1 MASAYILVVDDEPD
15 IRELV
20 QEILQD
26 EGYEVEIAENGKTA
40 RESCRQRRPELV
52 LLDIWMPDI
61 DGISLLKEWKD
72 PSENEAADNDIAGN
86 FPVIMMSGHGSVETA
101 VEATRL
107 GAYDFLE
114 KPLSLAKLLL
124 TVEHA
129 LEAHKLDEENQGMR
143 HQLSIADEPIGKSQV
158 NQDLLKEIK
167 QISQHESRVL
177 FIGEPG
183 SGKSKYSRLLHRLS
197 QRSEQPYIEL
207 GVATLDAENSARE
220 LFGSEVDGKIY
231 YGLLEQAGRG
241 TLYIDDIG
249 EMDMATQRR
258 LLSTLESGHFHRL
271 GGTDS
276 VSLMCRIITATHY
289 KLDQLVQQGQF
300 NSELYF
306 QLNVLQVKIP
316 PLREHCEDVP
326 DLLNYYRDR
335 FVQQEQFNYR
345 NFSIAALNKLRN
357 YGWPG
362 NLIELKNL
370 VQRLLIISELETIT
384 LKEVETSIEY
394 ESQKQDRKDFDSNN
408 MMPVDSILDTL
419 FQHPLKE
426 ARELFEKAYLE
437 EKLIAVGG
445 SVGKV
450 AQLAGVERTHLYRK
464 MKALG
469 IDAKKIAKKARQ

>member
-26 EGYEVEIAENGKTA
+26 EGYEVEIAEHGEAA
-40 RESCRQRRPELV
+40 RESCRLRRPELV

-72 PSENEAADNDIAGN
+72 SIENDATGD

-143 HQLSIADEPIGKSQV
+143 QQLSIADEPVGKSEI
-158 NQDLLKEIK
+158 NQNLSKEIK
-167 QISQHESRVL
+167 LMAQHDSRVL
-177 FIGEPG
+177 FVGEPG

-197 QRSEQPYIEL
+197 KRSEQPYIDL
-207 GVATLDAENSARE
+207 GVATLDVDNSANE

-249 EMDMATQRR
+249 EMEQATQRR
-258 LLSTLESGHFHRL
+258 LLSSLETGYFHRL
-271 GGTDS
+271 GGTES
-276 VSLMCRIITATHY
+276 IALMCRIVTASHY
-289 KLDQLVQQGQF
+289 NLEQLVKQGQF
-300 NSELYF
+300 DSELYF
-306 QLNVLQVKIP
+306 QLNVFQVKIP

-326 DLLNYYRDR
+326 ELLNYYRDR

-345 NFSIAALNKLRN
+345 SFSIAALNKLRN
-357 YGWPG
+357 YVWPG

-370 VQRLLIISELETIT
+370 VQRLLIVSDLETIT
-384 LKEVETSIEY
+384 LEEVEACIEY
-394 ESQKQDRKDFDSNN
+394 EAQKQGAEDADSNN
-408 MMPVDSILDTL
+408 TL
-419 FQHPLKE
+419 LADNALKSLFEHPLKE

-464 MKALG
+464 MKTLG
-469 IDAKKIAKKARQ
+469 IDAKKIAKKSK

>member
-26 EGYEVEIAENGKTA
+26 EGYEVEIAENGATA
-40 RESCRQRRPELV
+40 RESCRRKRPELV

-61 DGISLLKEWKD
+61 DGISLLKEWKE
-72 PSENEAADNDIAGN
+72 PFADNAAENDVPGN

-143 HQLSIADEPIGKSQV
+143 QQLSVADEPVGKSLV
-158 NQDLLKEIK
+158 NQTLSQDIK
-167 QISQHESRVL
+167 QIAQHDSRVL
-177 FIGEPG
+177 FVGEPG

-197 QRSEQPYIEL
+197 KRSEQPYIEL
-207 GVATLDAENSARE
+207 GVATLDIENSARE

-249 EMDMATQRR
+249 DMDIATQGR
-258 LLSTLESGHFHRL
+258 LLSTLETGHFRRL

-276 VSLMCRIITATHY
+276 IVLRCRIVTASQY
-289 KLDQLVQQGQF
+289 KLEQLVDQGQF
-300 NSELYF
+300 KSELYF

-316 PLREHCEDVP
+316 PLREHREDVP

-357 YGWPG
+357 YDWPG

-370 VQRLLIISELETIT
+370 VQRLLIVSDLETIT
-384 LKEVETSIEY
+384 LQEVETSIEY
-394 ESQKQDRKDFDSNN
+394 ETRKQDSKADDANE
-408 MMPVDSILDTL
+408 MMPNDNALSS
-419 FQHPLKE
+419 FFEHPLKE

-437 EKLIAVGG
+437 EKLVAVGG

-464 MKALG
+464 MKTLG
-469 IDAKKIAKKARQ
+469 IDAKKIAKKAKE

>member
-26 EGYEVEIAENGKTA
+26 EGYEVDIAENGETA
-40 RESCRQRRPELV
+40 RESCRLRRPELV

-61 DGISLLKEWKD
+61 DGISLLKEWKE
-72 PSENEAADNDIAGN
+72 PFANKGAENNSAEN

-143 HQLSIADEPIGKSQV
+143 QQLSVADEPVGKSQI
-158 NQDLLKEIK
+158 NQDLAKEIK
-167 QISQHESRVL
+167 QISQHDSRVL
-177 FIGEPG
+177 FVGEPG

-197 QRSEQPYIEL
+197 KRAEQPYIEL

-220 LFGSEVDGKIY
+220 LFGSEADGKIY

-241 TLYIDDIG
+241 MLYIDDIG

-258 LLSTLESGHFHRL
+258 LLSTLETGRFHRL
-271 GGTDS
+271 GGTES
-276 VSLMCRIITATHY
+276 ITLMCRIITASHY
-289 KLDQLVQQGQF
+289 NLEQLVKQGQF

-345 NFSIAALNKLRN
+345 SFSIAALNKLRN
-357 YGWPG
+357 YNWPG

-370 VQRLLIISELETIT
+370 VQRLLIMSDVETIT
-384 LKEVETSIEY
+384 LEEVEASIEY
-394 ESQKQDRKDFDSNN
+394 EAQRQDSKCGGADDN
-408 MMPVDSILDTL
+408 MPVDSTL
-419 FQHPLKE
+419 TSLFEHPLKE

-464 MKALG
+464 MKTLG
-469 IDAKKIAKKARQ
+469 IDAKKVAKKAKE

>member
-1 MASAYILVVDDEPD
+1 MKGNKMASTYILVVDDEPD
-15 IRELV
+15 IRGLV

-26 EGYEVEIAENGKTA
+26 EAYEVETAENGESA
-40 RESCRQRRPELV
+40 RESCRKRRPDLV

-61 DGISLLKEWKD
+61 DGISLLKEWK
-72 PSENEAADNDIAGN
+72 ENTDNSAMGN

-129 LEAHKLDEENQGMR
+129 LQAHKLDKENQGMR
-143 HQLSIADEPIGKSQV
+143 QQLSVADEPVGKSQI
-158 NQDLLKEIK
+158 NQDLAQEIK
-167 QISQHESRVL
+167 QIAQHDSRVL
-177 FIGEPG
+177 FVGESG

-197 QRSEQPYIEL
+197 KRSEQPYIEL
-207 GVATLDAENSARE
+207 GVATLDVENSARE
-220 LFGSEVDGKIY
+220 LFGSEVDGNIY
-231 YGLLEQAGRG
+231 YGLLEQAGQG
-241 TLYIDDIG
+241 TLHIDDIG
-249 EMDMATQRR
+249 EMDLATQGR
-258 LLSTLESGHFHRL
+258 LLSTLETGRFHRL
-271 GGTDS
+271 GGTESID
-276 VSLMCRIITATHY
+276 LMCRIITATHY
-289 KLDQLVQQGQF
+289 TLEQLVSQGQF
-300 NSELYF
+300 KSELYF
-306 QLNVLQVKIP
+306 QLNVLHVKIP

-357 YGWPG
+357 YPWPG
-362 NLIELKNL
+362 NLLELKNL
-370 VQRLLIISELETIT
+370 VQRLLIVSDEETIT
-384 LKEVETSIEY
+384 LEEVESSIEY
-394 ESQKQDRKDFDSNN
+394 EIQRLDKQ
-408 MMPVDSILDTL
+408 VDSLPRDSALKSL
-419 FQHPLKE
+419 FEHPLKE

-437 EKLIAVGG
+437 EKLISVGG

-464 MKALG
+464 MKVLG
-469 IDAKKIAKKARQ
+469 IDAKKISKKAKE

>member
-26 EGYEVEIAENGKTA
+26 EGYEVEIAENGETA
-40 RESCRQRRPELV
+40 RESCRQRRPDLV

-61 DGISLLKEWKD
+61 DGISLLKEWKE
-72 PSENEAADNDIAGN
+72 PFSGSNADDDAAGN
-86 FPVIMMSGHGSVETA
+86 FPVIMMSGHGSVDTA

-129 LEAHKLDEENQGMR
+129 LEAHKLDRENQGMR
-143 HQLSIADEPIGKSQV
+143 QQLSGVDEPVGKSQV
-158 NQDLLKEIK
+158 NQELYQEIQ
-167 QISQHESRVL
+167 QIAQHDSRVL
-177 FIGEPG
+177 FLGEPG
-183 SGKSKYSRLLHRLS
+183 SGKSKYSRLLHHLS
-197 QRSEQPYIEL
+197 KRSQKPYIEL
-207 GVATLDAENSARE
+207 GVATLDVENSARE
-220 LFGSEVDGKIY
+220 LFGSELDGKIY
-231 YGLLEQAGRG
+231 YGLLEQAGQG

-249 EMDMATQRR
+249 EMDLATQGR
-258 LLSTLESGHFHRL
+258 LLSTLETGYFRRL

-276 VSLMCRIITATHY
+276 INLMCRIITASQY
-289 KLDQLVQQGQF
+289 SLEQLIAQGQF
-300 NSELYF
+300 KSELYF
-306 QLNVLQVKIP
+306 QLNVFQVKIP

-357 YGWPG
+357 YAWPG
-362 NLIELKNL
+362 NLLELKNL
-370 VQRLLIISELETIT
+370 VQRLLIVSEQETIT
-384 LKEVETSIEY
+384 LEEVEASIEY
-394 ESQKQDRKDFDSNN
+394 EAQRLDNSRVDNSELMPGDSALK
-408 MMPVDSILDTL
+408 SL
-419 FQHPLKE
+419 FEYPLKE

-437 EKLIAVGG
+437 EKLMAVGG

-464 MKALG
+464 MKTLG
-469 IDAKKIAKKARQ
+469 IDAKKIAKKAKQ

>member
-26 EGYEVEIAENGKTA
+26 EGYEVDIAENGEAA
-40 RESCRQRRPELV
+40 RASCRSRRPELV

-61 DGISLLKEWKD
+61 DGISLLKEWKED
-72 PSENEAADNDIAGN
+72 PDADMMGN

-129 LEAHKLDEENQGMR
+129 FEAHKLDKENQGMR
-143 HQLSIADEPIGKSQV
+143 QQLFAVDQPVGKSKV
-158 NQDLLKEIK
+158 NQALAQEIE
-167 QISQHESRVL
+167 QIARHDSRVL
-177 FIGEPG
+177 FVGEPG
-183 SGKSKYSRLLHRLS
+183 SGKSKYSRLLHHIS
-197 QRSEQPYIEL
+197 SRSEQPYIEL
-207 GVATLDAENSARE
+207 GVATLDVDNSARE
-220 LFGSEVDGKIY
+220 LFGSEAEGKIY
-231 YGLLEQAGRG
+231 YGLLEQARSG

-249 EMDMATQRR
+249 DMDLATQGR
-258 LLSTLESGHFHRL
+258 LLSTLETGKFHRIN
-271 GGTDS
+271 GNDS
-276 VSLMCRIITATHY
+276 IMLNCRIITASHY
-289 KLDQLVQQGQF
+289 PLEQLVAEGKF
-300 NSELYF
+300 KSELYF
-306 QLNVLQVKIP
+306 QLSVFQVKIP
-316 PLREHCEDVP
+316 PLRNHCEDVP

-345 NFSIAALNKLRN
+345 SFSIAALNKLRN
-357 YGWPG
+357 YSWPG
-362 NLIELKNL
+362 NLLELKNL
-370 VQRLLIISELETIT
+370 VQRLLIVSDQESIT
-384 LKEVETSIEY
+384 LEEVESSIEY
-394 ESQKQDRKDFDSNN
+394 QIKKQSGSDLSQPTNQDSALQ
-408 MMPVDSILDTL
+408 SL
-419 FQHPLKE
+419 FQYPIKE
-426 ARELFEKAYLE
+426 ARELFEKAYFE

-464 MKALG
+464 MKTLG
-469 IDAKKIAKKARQ
+469 IDAKKIAGKVKHSG

>member
-26 EGYEVEIAENGKTA
+26 EGYEVEIAENGQTA
-40 RESCRQRRPELV
+40 RESCRKRRPELV

-61 DGISLLKEWKD
+61 DGISLLKEWYESD
-72 PSENEAADNDIAGN
+72 DAGH

-129 LEAHKLDEENQGMR
+129 LEAYKLDKENQGMR
-143 HQLSIADEPIGKSQV
+143 QQLFAVDEPVGKSKV
-158 NQDLLKEIK
+158 NQALRQEIE
-167 QISQHESRVL
+167 QIAQHDSRVL
-177 FIGEPG
+177 FVGEPG
-183 SGKSKYSRLLHRLS
+183 SGKSKYSRLMHRMS
-197 QRSEQPYIEL
+197 NRSEHPYIEL
-207 GVATLDAENSARE
+207 GVATLDPENSARE
-220 LFGSEVDGKIY
+220 LFGAEQDGKIY

-241 TLYIDDIG
+241 TLYIDDIAD
-249 EMDMATQRR
+249 MDMATQGR
-258 LLSTLESGHFHRL
+258 LLSTLETGQFHRL
-271 GGTDS
+271 SGQDS
-276 VSLMCRIITATHY
+276 IALNCRIITASHHQ
-289 KLDQLVQQGQF
+289 LEQLVSQGSF
-300 NSELYF
+300 KSELYF
-306 QLNVLQVKIP
+306 QLNVLPVKIP

-345 NFSIAALNKLRN
+345 SFSIAALNRLRN
-357 YGWPG
+357 YSWPG
-362 NLIELKNL
+362 NLLELKNL
-370 VQRLLIISELETIT
+370 VQRLLIVSDQENIT
-384 LKEVETSIEY
+384 LEEVESSIKHVTQRQENLEAEERDGTAEGSGTDALQVFFNY
-394 ESQKQDRKDFDSNN
+394 
-408 MMPVDSILDTL
+408 
-419 FQHPLKE
+419 PLKE
-426 ARELFEKAYLE
+426 AREMFEKAYLE
-437 EKLIAVGG
+437 QKLLAVGG

-469 IDAKKIAKKARQ
+469 IDAKKIAKKAK

>member
-26 EGYEVEIAENGKTA
+26 EGYEVEIAENGEAA

-72 PSENEAADNDIAGN
+72 SIENDAAGD

-143 HQLSIADEPIGKSQV
+143 HQLSIADDPVGKSQI
-158 NQDLLKEIK
+158 NQDLYKEIK
-167 QISQHESRVL
+167 QISQHDSRVL
-177 FIGEPG
+177 FVGEPG

-197 QRSEQPYIEL
+197 KRSEQPYIEL
-207 GVATLDAENSARE
+207 GVATLDTEHSARE

-231 YGLLEQAGRG
+231 YGLLEQAARG

-249 EMDMATQRR
+249 EMDPATQRR
-258 LLSTLESGHFHRL
+258 LLSTLEAGYFHRL
-271 GGTDS
+271 GGTES
-276 VSLMCRIITATHY
+276 IVLMCRIITASHY
-289 KLDQLVQQGQF
+289 KLEQLVKQGQF

-316 PLREHCEDVP
+316 PLKDHREDVP
-326 DLLNYYRDR
+326 ELLNYYRDR

-357 YGWPG
+357 YVWPG
-362 NLIELKNL
+362 NLLELKNL
-370 VQRLLIISELETIT
+370 VQRLLIISDLETIT
-384 LKEVETSIEY
+384 LDEVETCIEY
-394 ESQKQDRKDFDSNN
+394 EAQKQGSRENDANTDIAIDQALQS
-408 MMPVDSILDTL
+408 L
-419 FQHPLKE
+419 FEHPLKE

-437 EKLIAVGG
+437 EKLMAVGG

-464 MKALG
+464 MKTLG
-469 IDAKKIAKKARQ
+469 IDAKKIARKSKK

>member
-1 MASAYILVVDDEPD
+1 MASSYILVVDDEPD
-15 IRELV
+15 IRGLV

-26 EGYEVEIAENGKTA
+26 EGYEVETAKNGGTA
-40 RESCRQRRPELV
+40 RDSCRQRRPDLV

-61 DGISLLKEWKD
+61 DGISLLKEWK
-72 PSENEAADNDIAGN
+72 ENTDNSTMGN

-129 LEAHKLDEENQGMR
+129 LQAHKLDKENQGMR
-143 HQLSIADEPIGKSQV
+143 QQLSIADEPVGKSQA
-158 NQDLLKEIK
+158 NQDLAQEIK
-167 QISQHESRVL
+167 QIAQHDSRVL
-177 FIGEPG
+177 FVGEPG

-197 QRSEQPYIEL
+197 KRSEQPYIEL
-207 GVATLDAENSARE
+207 GVATLDVENSARE

-231 YGLLEQAGRG
+231 YGLLEQAGLG

-249 EMDMATQRR
+249 EMDMATQGR
-258 LLSTLESGHFHRL
+258 LLSTLETGCFHRL
-271 GGTDS
+271 GGSESID
-276 VSLMCRIITATHY
+276 LMCRIITATHY
-289 KLDQLVQQGQF
+289 SMEQLIAQEQF
-300 NSELYF
+300 KSELYF
-306 QLNVLQVKIP
+306 QLNVLQVKFP

-357 YGWPG
+357 YPWPG
-362 NLIELKNL
+362 NLLELKNL
-370 VQRLLIISELETIT
+370 VQRLLIVSDEENIT
-384 LKEVETSIEY
+384 LEEVESSIEY
-394 ESQKQDRKDFDSNN
+394 ETQRLDKQDDSLPGN
-408 MMPVDSILDTL
+408 SALKTL
-419 FQHPLKE
+419 FEHPLKE

-437 EKLIAVGG
+437 EKLMAVGG

-464 MKALG
+464 MKVLG
-469 IDAKKIAKKARQ
+469 IDAKKISKKAKE

>member
-26 EGYEVEIAENGKTA
+26 EGYEVDIAENGKTA
-40 RESCRQRRPELV
+40 RESCRLRQPELV

-61 DGISLLKEWKD
+61 DGISLLKEWKED
-72 PSENEAADNDIAGN
+72 TSAVND
-86 FPVIMMSGHGSVETA
+86 FPVIMMSGHGSVDTA

-129 LEAHKLDEENQGMR
+129 FEAHKLDMENQGMR
-143 HQLSIADEPIGKSQV
+143 QQLFSVDEPVGKSKT
-158 NQDLLKEIK
+158 NQLLSQKIK
-167 QISQHESRVL
+167 QIAQHDSRVL
-177 FIGEPG
+177 FVGEPG
-183 SGKSKYSRLLHRLS
+183 SGKSKYSRLLHHKS
-197 QRSEQPYIEL
+197 KRSEQPYIEL
-207 GVATLDAENSARE
+207 GVATLDIDNSARE
-220 LFGSEVDGKIY
+220 LFGSELDGKIY
-231 YGLLEQAGRG
+231 YGLLEQARGG
-241 TLYIDDIG
+241 TLYIDDIAD
-249 EMDMATQRR
+249 MDLATQGL
-258 LLSTLESGHFHRL
+258 LLSTLETGRFHRI
-271 GGTDS
+271 GGNDS
-276 VSLMCRIITATHY
+276 IMLSCRIITASHY
-289 KLDQLVQQGQF
+289 SLEQLVNQGKF
-300 NSELYF
+300 KSELYF

-345 NFSIAALNKLRN
+345 SFSIAALNKLRN
-357 YGWPG
+357 YAWPG
-362 NLIELKNL
+362 NLLELKNL
-370 VQRLLIISELETIT
+370 VQRLLIVSEDESIT
-384 LKEVETSIEY
+384 LDEVENSIKY
-394 ESQKQDRKDFDSNN
+394 QAQKQSSTELSDSTSH
-408 MMPVDSILDTL
+408 DSALTSL
-419 FQHPLKE
+419 FKYPLKE

-464 MKALG
+464 MKMLG
-469 IDAKKIAKKARQ
+469 IDAKKIAKKSK

>member
-26 EGYEVEIAENGKTA
+26 EGYEVEIAENGQAA
-40 RESCRQRRPELV
+40 RESCRLRRPELV
-52 LLDIWMPDI
+52 LLDIWMPDV
-61 DGISLLKEWKD
+61 DGISLLKEWA
-72 PSENEAADNDIAGN
+72 ENDNTGH

-129 LEAHKLDEENQGMR
+129 LQAYKLDKENQGMR
-143 HQLSIADEPIGKSQV
+143 QQLFAVDEPVGKSKM
-158 NQDLLKEIK
+158 NQTLRLEIE
-167 QISQHESRVL
+167 QIAQHDSRVL
-177 FIGEPG
+177 FVGEPG

-197 QRSEQPYIEL
+197 KRSEQPYIEL
-207 GVATLDAENSARE
+207 GVATLDPDNSARE
-220 LFGSEVDGKIY
+220 LFGAEQDGKIY
-231 YGLLEQAGRG
+231 YGLLEQAGKG
-241 TLYIDDIG
+241 SLYIDDIG
-249 EMDMATQRR
+249 DMDMATQGR
-258 LLSTLESGHFHRL
+258 LLSTLETGQFHRM
-271 GGTDS
+271 GGVDS
-276 VSLMCRIITATHY
+276 IILNCRIITATHY
-289 KLDQLVQQGQF
+289 QLEQLVNQGKF
-300 NSELYF
+300 KSELYF
-306 QLNVLQVKIP
+306 QLNVLPVTIP
-316 PLREHCEDVP
+316 PLRLHREDVP

-345 NFSIAALNKLRN
+345 SFSIAALNRLRN
-357 YGWPG
+357 YTWPG
-362 NLIELKNL
+362 NLLELKNL
-370 VQRLLIISELETIT
+370 VQRLLIVSDQENIT
-384 LKEVETSIEY
+384 LEEVESSIVHVTQQRDTSGAGE
-394 ESQKQDRKDFDSNN
+394 RGVMAF
-408 MMPVDSILDTL
+408 VDNAEGDTL
-419 FQHPLKE
+419 LSLFEHPLKE

-437 EKLIAVGG
+437 QKLIEVGG

-469 IDAKKIAKKARQ
+469 IDAKKITKKNKQS

>member
-1 MASAYILVVDDEPD
+1 
-15 IRELV
+15 
-20 QEILQD
+20 
-26 EGYEVEIAENGKTA
+26 
-40 RESCRQRRPELV
+40 
-52 LLDIWMPDI
+52 
-61 DGISLLKEWKD
+61 
-72 PSENEAADNDIAGN
+72 
-86 FPVIMMSGHGSVETA
+86 A

-143 HQLSIADEPIGKSQV
+143 QQLSVADEPVGKSLV
-158 NQDLLKEIK
+158 NQTLSQDIK
-167 QISQHESRVL
+167 QIAQHDSRVL
-177 FIGEPG
+177 FVGEPG

-197 QRSEQPYIEL
+197 KRSEQPYIEL
-207 GVATLDAENSARE
+207 GVATLDIENSARE

-249 EMDMATQRR
+249 DMDIATQGR
-258 LLSTLESGHFHRL
+258 LLSTLETGHFRRL

-276 VSLMCRIITATHY
+276 IVLRCRIVTASQY
-289 KLDQLVQQGQF
+289 KLEQLVDQGQF
-300 NSELYF
+300 KSELYF

-316 PLREHCEDVP
+316 PLREHREDVP

-357 YGWPG
+357 YDWPG

-370 VQRLLIISELETIT
+370 VQRLLIVSDLETIT
-384 LKEVETSIEY
+384 LQEVETSIEY
-394 ESQKQDRKDFDSNN
+394 ETRKQDSKADDANE
-408 MMPVDSILDTL
+408 MMPNDNALSS
-419 FQHPLKE
+419 FFEHPLKE

-437 EKLIAVGG
+437 EKLVAVGG

-464 MKALG
+464 MKTLG
-469 IDAKKIAKKARQ
+469 IDAKKIAKKAKE

>member
-26 EGYEVEIAENGKTA
+26 EGYEVEIAKNGQAA
-40 RESCRQRRPELV
+40 RESCRRRRPELV

-61 DGISLLKEWKD
+61 DGISLLKEWA
-72 PSENEAADNDIAGN
+72 ENDDTGN

-129 LEAHKLDEENQGMR
+129 LQAYKLDKENQGMR
-143 HQLSIADEPIGKSQV
+143 QQLFAGDEPVGKSKV
-158 NQDLLKEIK
+158 NQDLRLDIE
-167 QISQHESRVL
+167 QIAQHESRVL
-177 FIGEPG
+177 FLGEPG
-183 SGKSKYSRLLHRLS
+183 SGKSKYSRLMHRLS
-197 QRSEQPYIEL
+197 ERSEHPYIEL
-207 GVATLDAENSARE
+207 GVATLDSENSARE
-220 LFGSEVDGKIY
+220 LFGAEQDGKIY
-231 YGLLEQAGRG
+231 YGLLEQAGKG

-249 EMDMATQRR
+249 DMDLATQGR
-258 LLSTLESGHFHRL
+258 LLSTLETGQFHRL
-271 GGTDS
+271 GGDDFIT
-276 VSLMCRIITATHY
+276 LNCRIITATHY
-289 KLDQLVQQGQF
+289 QLEQLVNQGKF
-300 NSELYF
+300 KSELYF
-306 QLNVLQVKIP
+306 QLNVLPVTIP
-316 PLREHCEDVP
+316 PLRMHCEDVP

-345 NFSIAALNKLRN
+345 NFSIAALNRLRN
-357 YGWPG
+357 YAWPG
-362 NLIELKNL
+362 NLLELKNL
-370 VQRLLIISELETIT
+370 VQRLLIVSDQESIT
-384 LKEVETSIEY
+384 LEEVESSIEHVT
-394 ESQKQDRKDFDSNN
+394 QKLDISDTQGQDEQTSGDNALQ
-408 MMPVDSILDTL
+408 VL
-419 FQHPLKE
+419 FEYPLKE

-437 EKLIAVGG
+437 QKLIAVDG

-469 IDAKKIAKKARQ
+469 INAKKIAKKNK

>member
-26 EGYEVEIAENGKTA
+26 EGYEVEIAKNGEIA
-40 RESCRQRRPELV
+40 RESCRLRRPELV

-72 PSENEAADNDIAGN
+72 NIANDATGD

-129 LEAHKLDEENQGMR
+129 LEAHKLDVENQGMR
-143 HQLSIADEPIGKSQV
+143 QQLSIADEPIGKSQV
-158 NQDLLKEIK
+158 NQDLYKEVE
-167 QISQHESRVL
+167 QISQHYSRVL
-177 FIGEPG
+177 FTGESG

-197 QRSEQPYIEL
+197 KRSELPYIEL

-220 LFGSEVDGKIY
+220 LFGAEVDGKIY
-231 YGLLEQAGRG
+231 YGLLEQAGYG

-249 EMDMATQRR
+249 DMDTVMQKR
-258 LLSTLESGHFHRL
+258 LLSTLETGHFHRI
-271 GGTDS
+271 GGMEN
-276 VSLMCRIITATHY
+276 VSLMCRVVTASSY
-289 KLDQLVQQGQF
+289 NLEQRIKQGLF
-300 NSELYF
+300 DSELYF
-306 QLNVLQVKIP
+306 QLNVFHVNVL
-316 PLREHCEDVP
+316 PLREHREDVP

-357 YGWPG
+357 YSWPG

-370 VQRLLIISELETIT
+370 VQRLLIISELENIT
-384 LKEVETSIEY
+384 LEEVEECFEY
-394 ESQKQDRKDFDSNN
+394 EAQKTGSGNDDTP
-408 MMPVDSILDTL
+408 PVASALNKL
-419 FQHPLKE
+419 FEHPLKE

-437 EKLIAVGG
+437 EKLMVVGG

-464 MKALG
+464 MKTLG
-469 IDAKKIAKKARQ
+469 IDAKEISKKSKKLL

>member
-26 EGYEVEIAENGKTA
+26 EGYEVDIAENGEAA
-40 RESCRQRRPELV
+40 RESCRKRRPELV

-61 DGISLLKEWKD
+61 DGITLLKEW
-72 PSENEAADNDIAGN
+72 SENDDTGH

-114 KPLSLAKLLL
+114 KPLTLAKLLL

-129 LEAHKLDEENQGMR
+129 LEAYKLDKENQGMR
-143 HQLSIADEPIGKSQV
+143 QQLFAVDEPVGKSKV
-158 NQDLLKEIK
+158 NQALRQEIE
-167 QISQHESRVL
+167 QVALHDSRVL
-177 FIGEPG
+177 FVGEPG
-183 SGKSKYSRLLHRLS
+183 SGKSKYSRLMHRMS
-197 QRSEQPYIEL
+197 NRSEHPYIEV
-207 GVATLDAENSARE
+207 GVATLDPENSARE
-220 LFGSEVDGKIY
+220 LFGAEQDGKIY

-249 EMDMATQRR
+249 DMDMATQGR
-258 LLSTLESGHFHRL
+258 LLSTLETGHFHRI
-271 GGTDS
+271 GGSDS
-276 VSLMCRIITATHY
+276 IALNCRIITATHY
-289 KLDQLVQQGQF
+289 RLEQLVSQGVF
-300 NSELYF
+300 KSELYF
-306 QLNVLQVKIP
+306 QLNVLPIKIP

-335 FVQQEQFNYR
+335 FVQQDQFNYR
-345 NFSIAALNKLRN
+345 SFSIAALNRLRN
-357 YGWPG
+357 YSWPG
-362 NLIELKNL
+362 NLLELKNL
-370 VQRLLIISELETIT
+370 VQRLLIVSDQESIT
-384 LKEVETSIEY
+384 LEEVDSSIELVA
-394 ESQKQDRKDFDSNN
+394 QKQDGAPGNVDA
-408 MMPVDSILDTL
+408 MPANSKMDGLQEL
-419 FQHPLKE
+419 FEHPLKE

-437 EKLIAVGG
+437 QKLIAVGG

-469 IDAKKIAKKARQ
+469 IDAKKIAKKSK

>member
-26 EGYEVEIAENGKTA
+26 EGYDVDIAEHGQAA
-40 RESCRQRRPELV
+40 RESCRKRRPELV

-61 DGISLLKEWKD
+61 DGISLLKEWK
-72 PSENEAADNDIAGN
+72 ENADGADNAN

-124 TVEHA
+124 TIEHA
-129 LEAHKLDEENQGMR
+129 LEAHKLDKENQGMR
-143 HQLSIADEPIGKSQV
+143 QQLFAADEPIGKSKTMQALY
-158 NQDLLKEIK
+158 QEIEK
-167 QISQHESRVL
+167 ISQHDSRVL
-177 FIGEPG
+177 FTGEPG

-197 QRSEQPYIEL
+197 NRSEQPYIEL
-207 GVATLDAENSARE
+207 GVATLDADNSASE
-220 LFGSEVDGKIY
+220 LFGSEADGTVY
-231 YGLLEQAGRG
+231 HGLLEQAGRG

-249 EMDMATQRR
+249 DMDLATQGR
-258 LLSTLESGHFHRL
+258 LLSTLVTGKFQRIGGHESIL
-271 GGTDS
+271 
-276 VSLMCRIITATHY
+276 LNCRIVTATHY
-289 KLDQLVQQGQF
+289 PLEEFVTQEKF
-300 NSELYF
+300 KSELYF
-306 QLNVLQVKIP
+306 QLNVLQVNIA

-326 DLLNYYRDR
+326 DLLNYFRDR

-345 NFSIAALNKLRN
+345 DFSIAALNKLRN
-357 YGWPG
+357 YNWPG
-362 NLIELKNL
+362 NLLELKNL
-370 VQRLLIISELETIT
+370 VQRLLIVSDEETIT
-384 LKEVETSIEY
+384 LEEVDASLEY
-394 ESQKQDRKDFDSNN
+394 QAKKRSKSNLEASDSTMLNN
-408 MMPVDSILDTL
+408 ALKSL
-419 FQHPLKE
+419 FSHPLKE

-437 EKLIAVGG
+437 DKLISVGG

-464 MKALG
+464 MKTLG
-469 IDAKKIAKKARQ
+469 IDAKKIAKKSK

>member
-26 EGYEVEIAENGKTA
+26 EGYEVNIAENGNTA
-40 RESCRQRRPELV
+40 RESCRVRRPELV

-61 DGISLLKEWKD
+61 DGISLLKEWKED
-72 PSENEAADNDIAGN
+72 SDNILDN

-129 LEAHKLDEENQGMR
+129 LEAHKLDRENQGMR
-143 HQLSIADEPIGKSQV
+143 QQLFAVDEPVGKSKV
-158 NQDLLKEIK
+158 NQALCQEIE
-167 QISQHESRVL
+167 QIAQHDSRVL
-177 FIGEPG
+177 FVGEPG
-183 SGKSKYSRLLHRLS
+183 SGKSKYSRLLHHKS
-197 QRSEQPYIEL
+197 NRSEQPYIEL
-207 GVATLDAENSARE
+207 GVATLDIDNSARE
-220 LFGSEVDGKIY
+220 LFGSEADGKIY
-231 YGLLEQAGRG
+231 YGLLEQARGG

-249 EMDMATQRR
+249 DMDLATQGL
-258 LLSTLESGHFHRL
+258 LLSTLETGKFHRIS
-271 GGTDS
+271 GNDS
-276 VSLMCRIITATHY
+276 IMLNCRIITASHY
-289 KLDQLVQQGQF
+289 SLEQLVKQGKF
-300 NSELYF
+300 KSELYF

-316 PLREHCEDVP
+316 PLRKHCEDVP

-345 NFSIAALNKLRN
+345 SFSIAALNKLRN
-357 YGWPG
+357 YNWPG
-362 NLIELKNL
+362 NLLELKNL
-370 VQRLLIISELETIT
+370 VQRLLIASDEENIT
-384 LKEVETSIEY
+384 LDEVESSIESQLQSQ
-394 ESQKQDRKDFDSNN
+394 ESTGLNELASHDSALK
-408 MMPVDSILDTL
+408 SL
-419 FQHPLKE
+419 FAYPLKE

-464 MKALG
+464 MKTLG
-469 IDAKKIAKKARQ
+469 IDAKKIAKKSK